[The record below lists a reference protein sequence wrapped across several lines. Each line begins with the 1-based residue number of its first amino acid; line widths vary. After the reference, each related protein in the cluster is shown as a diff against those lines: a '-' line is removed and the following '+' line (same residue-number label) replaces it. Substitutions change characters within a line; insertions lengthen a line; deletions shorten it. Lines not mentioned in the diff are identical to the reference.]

1 MASFSKLQNDMP
13 DETSI
18 EENINGLAI
27 DKLAVPDSELA
38 SAVWESTS
46 KWLPRRND
54 DCDFWWQST
63 GPQLGA
69 LLFHAGYSV
78 AQQYE
83 GLLFHYHVLVP
94 RLGPR
99 PTSSS
104 LAGGSPYKWKSFMQ
118 DDFKPIEYSWKWDT
132 GKLLSNGNMSKPDLR
147 LVIEAIGPLTG
158 TTQDPLNQVATGE
171 ILRELDSVN
180 PKVDLTWFHQ
190 VSRAIFGDVD
200 VTEAKDH
207 IQAAD
212 LADVG
217 SSSMFLA
224 FQFLKGDPKSDSPIK
239 AYFMPPGWA
248 KSRGTDNRAHEKII
262 AAIRS
267 LGHKDKHEWTT
278 LDQLLSF
285 FNDNEN
291 GRQLSTPFIVSTD
304 CMISSECRL
313 KIYVRTPRASF
324 DSVVD
329 ILSMGGKRAGFE
341 KNFQEL
347 KDLWRLT
354 FDLPIGFS
362 TSEDLPLRE
371 HGTSGMC
378 YHFEI
383 HQANALP
390 DVKLYIPTKHY
401 GQSDMKVAKG
411 LTKYLELYGR
421 GTYAADYMK
430 ALKQLAPL
438 HQLETSSGVQ
448 SYISCA
454 LEKESLSL
462 TTYFNPCIP
471 LEIRDLLLVN

>member
-1 MASFSKLQNDMP
+1 MASSSNPQNGMP
-13 DETSI
+13 DEKSI
-18 EENINGLAI
+18 EENTNGLAI
-27 DKLAVPDSELA
+27 DELAVSDSESA
-38 SAVWESTS
+38 SAVWKSAS
-46 KWLPRRND
+46 KWLPRQND

-63 GPQLGA
+63 GPQLDA
-69 LLFHAGYSV
+69 LLFYAGYSV
-78 AQQYE
+78 TQQYG
-83 GLLFHYHVLVP
+83 GLLFHYHVHVP

-99 PTSSS
+99 PEPSSIS
-104 LAGGSPYKWKSFMQ
+104 GESPYKWKSFMQ
-118 DDFKPIEYSWKWDT
+118 DDFKSIEYNWKWDT
-132 GKLLSNGNMSKPDLR
+132 GKMLSNGKMSKPDLR
-147 LVIEAIGPLTG
+147 IVIKTIGPLTG

-171 ILRELDSVN
+171 LLRELDS
-180 PKVDLTWFHQ
+180 
-190 VSRAIFGDVD
+190 
-200 VTEAKDH
+200 DH

-217 SSSMFLA
+217 CSSMFLA

-239 AYFMPPGWA
+239 VYFMPPGWA
-248 KSRGTDNRAHEKII
+248 KSQGTDNQAHEKTV

-267 LGHKDKHEWTT
+267 LGPKDKHEWTT

-291 GRQLSTPFIVSTD
+291 GRQLSTPFIVATN
-304 CMISSECRL
+304 CMISSKCRL

-354 FDLPIGFS
+354 FDLPEGFS
-362 TSEDLPLRE
+362 ASEDLSLRE

-401 GQSDMKVAKG
+401 GQSDMKVARG
-411 LTKYLELYGR
+411 LTKFLELYGR
-421 GTYAADYMK
+421 GAYAADYMK

-438 HQLETSSGVQ
+438 HQLESSSGVQ
-448 SYISCA
+448 SYISWA

-471 LEIRDLLLVN
+471 LGD